1 MSDEHRPHPPL
12 VPVSDSSWGDF
23 RVWIGPTLYEYWGL
37 DQSIIQ
43 RVKSLI
49 NRKAYR
55 RARELLEGAA
65 GKNYQVV
72 EKKG

>member
-1 MSDEHRPHPPL
+1 VSEESRPHPPL
-12 VPVSDSSWGDF
+12 VPVSDTAWGDM

-37 DQSIIQ
+37 DPSIIK

-49 NRKAYR
+49 DRKAYQ

-65 GKNYQVV
+65 GDNYQVI

>member
-1 MSDEHRPHPPL
+1 MAEEHRPHPPL
-12 VPVSDSSWGDF
+12 VLVSDTAWGDM

-37 DQSIIQ
+37 DAALIQ
-43 RVKSLI
+43 RVKWLI
-49 NRKAYR
+49 DRKAYR

-65 GKNYQVV
+65 GKNYQVI